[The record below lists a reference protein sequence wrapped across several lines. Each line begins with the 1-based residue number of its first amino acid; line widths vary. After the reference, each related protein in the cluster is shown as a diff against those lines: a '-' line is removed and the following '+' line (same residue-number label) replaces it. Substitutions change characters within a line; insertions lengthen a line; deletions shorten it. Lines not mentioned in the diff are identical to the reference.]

1 MAPEQASGEKS
12 DHRTDFFALGCILY
26 DLITG
31 KRPFD
36 RENIISTLSALANHN
51 PPPPIEL
58 VPDTPKELSE
68 LIMIML
74 EKKPENRP
82 GDCQEIL
89 RLLNK
94 IRTDLL

>member
-1 MAPEQASGEKS
+1 
-12 DHRTDFFALGCILY
+12 
-26 DLITG
+26 
-31 KRPFD
+31 
-36 RENIISTLSALANHN
+36 LANHN

-82 GDCQEIL
+82 VDCQEIL